1 MIFDGWFSTVLH
13 KTYVVGVFIEKYRKI
28 SLNYHKVTL
37 WKYKVSFA
45 SSCIKIL
52 SILLSPC
59 ILLFFIL
66 SSYVVFN
73 LSEK

>member
-13 KTYVVGVFIEKYRKI
+13 KTYVVGVFMEKYGKI

-37 WKYKVSFA
+37 WKYKVS
-45 SSCIKIL
+45 SSCIKTL

-59 ILLFFIL
+59 ILLFFI
-66 SSYVVFN
+66 
-73 LSEK
+73 